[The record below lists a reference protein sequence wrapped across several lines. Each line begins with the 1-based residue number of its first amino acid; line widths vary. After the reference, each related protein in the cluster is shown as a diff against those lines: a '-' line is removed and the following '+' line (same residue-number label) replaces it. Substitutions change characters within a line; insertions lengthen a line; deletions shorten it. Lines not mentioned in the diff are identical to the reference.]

1 MKNLVKKYNHKDAV
15 LMVSLYPK
23 KGELYSSG
31 TSGVASYA
39 KNIVTRMQSPV
50 IMLAD
55 KNKPHFAKAS
65 RGRRPYLYEE
75 QGVLVNRCF
84 NKGRFDLW
92 LQVLQKVIRF
102 NRVNRVVI
110 QFDFGMYGSLLA
122 TALIIP
128 FLLTLKLLGKKSF
141 IVSHHVITDVFKL
154 KGHVGL
160 GNSWFDS
167 LRGHVYNTLFKSFYW
182 LLSINSEK
190 IVVLEEPLK
199 KMLAELMPESKIEVI
214 AHGVDTCLNP
224 MSKNRARALLNLKQ
238 NSFLIMYFGFV
249 NWFKGADFF
258 AEVFKNSKHLL
269 HKNVSAVIAGGESPT
284 MKSKHFYQKYFN
296 QVTKTVADSPVVNM
310 TGYIPQEEIKK
321 YFSAADL
328 IVFPYRH
335 FMTASG
341 VMSLALSYG
350 KPFIISRE
358 LSHMFDSPE
367 FQKTLKQVGLKKT
380 DIVFNLSKYSCLHTA
395 QNVLKNGIKRK
406 MAKLA
411 ILEREKRDYAITAR
425 AYETLFAVKPRYV
438 FTKNL
443 SLFKAN

>member
-1 MKNLVKKYNHKDAV
+1 MKNLVKKYNHQDAV

-39 KNIVTRMQSPV
+39 KNITTRMRSLV

-55 KNKPHFAKAS
+55 KNKRPHF
-65 RGRRPYLYEE
+65 YEE

-84 NKGRFDLW
+84 NKGKLGLW
-92 LQVLQKVIRF
+92 LQVLRQIVRF
-102 NRVNRVVI
+102 NKVSRVVI
-110 QFDFGMYGSLLA
+110 QFDFGMYGSLFSS
-122 TALIIP
+122 ALIVP
-128 FLLTLKLLGKKSF
+128 FLFILKLLGKKSF

-160 GNSWFDS
+160 GNSWFDTIKG
-167 LRGHVYNTLFKSFYW
+167 RVYNFLFKTFYW
-182 LLSINSEK
+182 LLSSLSEK

-199 KMLAELMPESKIEVI
+199 AMLEEFVPENKIQVI
-214 AHGVDTCLNP
+214 AHGVDTKLKP
-224 MSKNRARALLNLKQ
+224 MNKVTARQQLNLKQ

-249 NWFKGADFF
+249 NWFKGADLF
-258 AEVFKNSKHLL
+258 AQTFKNRKQLL
-269 HKNVSAVIAGGESPT
+269 NKNVSALLAGGESPT
-284 MKSKHFYQKYFN
+284 MKNKGFYQKYFN

-310 TGYIPQEEIKK
+310 TGYIQQEDIRK

-350 KPFIISRE
+350 KPFIVSRE
-358 LSHMFDSPE
+358 LSHMFDSVE

-395 QNVLKNGIKRK
+395 ENVLRNGIKRK
-406 MAKLA
+406 MARLA
-411 ILEREKRDYAITAR
+411 LIEREKRDYSLTAQ
-425 AYETLFAVKPRYV
+425 AYEKLIAIKPQYLFGKRLL
-438 FTKNL
+438 L
-443 SLFKAN
+443 SKIN

>member
-1 MKNLVKKYNHKDAV
+1 MKNLVKKYNHQDAV

-50 IMLAD
+50 IVLAD
-55 KNKPHFAKAS
+55 RDK
-65 RGRRPYLYEE
+65 RPYLYEE
-75 QGVLVNRCF
+75 DNVLVNRCF
-84 NKGRFDLW
+84 TKAKLSLW
-92 LQVLQKVIRF
+92 LRVLKQVVRF
-102 NRVNRVVI
+102 NKVSRVVI
-110 QFDFGMYGSLLA
+110 QFDFGMYGSLLSS
-122 TALIIP
+122 ALVIP
-128 FLLTLKLLGKKSF
+128 FLFVLKLLGKQSY

-160 GNSWFDS
+160 GNSWLDTII
-167 LRGHVYNTLFKSFYW
+167 GKTYNFLFKTFYW
-182 LLSINSEK
+182 LLSLLSEK

-199 KMLAELMPESKIEVI
+199 AMLAEFVPQHKISVV
-214 AHGVDTCLNP
+214 AHGVDTKLKP
-224 MSKNRARALLNLKQ
+224 MNKVKARQQLNLKR

-249 NWFKGADFF
+249 NWFKGADIF
-258 AEVFKNSKHLL
+258 AQTFQNRKQLL

-284 MKSKHFYQKYFN
+284 MKSKHFYQKYFT
-296 QVTKTVADSPVVNM
+296 QVTKTVSDSPVVNM

-350 KPFIISRE
+350 KPFIVSCE
-358 LSHMFDSPE
+358 LSQMFDSPE

-395 QNVLKNGIKRK
+395 ENVLRNGIKRK

-411 ILEREKRDYAITAR
+411 LIEREKRDYAITAR